1 MTRLCSTLGLQFG
14 FGFATADP
22 SLLLNNHASKFCL
35 HNIILQYPLQFP
47 GNFLALLFPFLFA
60 KFCIFQTTEGVRL
73 RVLSSHI
80 LPCATP
86 SRYAMLTSL
95 AIGLDTPSLLLE
107 GLWSDE
113 LKMQHAI
120 LRESRPA
127 FNIITGPI
135 FQSPILLCLIVFYI
149 HKVFLPLVVQRL
161 AISQLVTRLPFWE
174 LSFTKLLLALAITW
188 STRCTQFSLKWAE
201 YELLRS
207 WPTHRYPVSAG
218 CYYSIRCIPRR
229 RSCPASLTFQYPS

>member
-60 KFCIFQTTEGVRL
+60 KFCIFQTSEGVRL

-135 FQSPILLCLIVFYI
+135 FPRYCFVWSSFIFTILAYTS
-149 HKVFLPLVVQRL
+149 
-161 AISQLVTRLPFWE
+161 ISSQCW
-174 LSFTKLLLALAITW
+174 LLLFHSLHT
-188 STRCTQFSLKWAE
+188 STKVL
-201 YELLRS
+201 
-207 WPTHRYPVSAG
+207 
-218 CYYSIRCIPRR
+218 PRFPNL
-229 RSCPASLTFQYPS
+229 SVP